1 MHSGESIVVG
11 TDGTDTAER
20 ALDRAGEFARAFGA
34 TVHVVS
40 AYSDDRTPL
49 VGAGRQAG
57 QPQAQQHLDRAQ
69 ERLAKQ
75 GVESAAHIT
84 NQEAG
89 RALVAIAD
97 EQQAQMIVVGNR
109 GMTGARRV
117 LTSVPNYVSH
127 HAHCDVV
134 IVHTK

>member
-1 MHSGESIVVG
+1 MQARESIVVG
-11 TDGTDTAER
+11 TDGTEAAER
-20 ALDRAGEFARAFGA
+20 AVDRAGEIARAFGA

-49 VGAGRQAG
+49 VGVGRQG
-57 QPQAQQHLDRAQ
+57 DRPHAQQYVDRAQ

-75 GVESAAHIT
+75 GVESEAHVS

-97 EQQAQMIVVGNR
+97 EQGAQMIVVGNR
-109 GMTGARRV
+109 GMTGPKRV
-117 LTSVPNYVSH
+117 LGSVPNHVSH

-134 IVHTK
+134 IVRTT